1 MNLTTIY
8 SVVDTLRLSDGTLF
22 PMPITL
28 DVSSDDIARLGISS
42 GARLTLRDP
51 RDDEA
56 LAIITVQDVYTY
68 DRVREAIHVFGADD
82 VAHPSVSYL
91 RNRVKEYY
99 VGGNVQAIQAPSHFD
114 YVALRCET
122 RLPMSASLSNAF
134 ARYPCPA
141 ASSL

>member
-1 MNLTTIY
+1 MNLTIIY

-22 PMPITL
+22 SMPITL
-28 DVSSDDIARLGISS
+28 DVSSDDITRLGITP

-68 DRVREAIHVFGADD
+68 DRTKEAIQVFGADD
-82 VAHPSVSYL
+82 PAHPSVAYL

-99 VGGNVQAIQAPSHFD
+99 VGGKVQAIQAPAHFD
-114 YVALRCET
+114 YVALRCESPSHVNQ
-122 RLPMSASLSNAF
+122 LV
-134 ARYPCPA
+134 
-141 ASSL
+141 